1 MAECRLAFSL
11 YTPTLYMRIYT
22 YLFTQLSL
30 QHHAHLPLPTAPL
43 SSTCSLRIF
52 QFVCSSKLLF
62 CAFCQMNFPRRS
74 QELFGICLQLLPLFR
89 WFIRIT
95 PYITP
100 HITPLIYIY
109 DIFLSQSTKILISS
123 PTNFVIACCVC
134 REERK
139 CSEFKLDF
147 CAH

>member
-11 YTPTLYMRIYT
+11 YTPTIYMRIYT

-30 QHHAHLPLPTAPL
+30 QHHAHRPLE
-43 SSTCSLRIF
+43 
-52 QFVCSSKLLF
+52 QHLLL
-62 CAFCQMNFPRRS
+62 AYIS
-74 QELFGICLQLLPLFR
+74 ICLQLEIAFLCILSNEFSTSLTGIIWNLFAAASP
-89 WFIRIT
+89 ISLIYT
-95 PYITP
+95 HYSLYHSPY
-100 HITPLIYIY
+100 HSLHIYIY